1 MMFPIAQMLQN
12 KFLWD
17 MVGGLSFSSVFSA
30 AANMVIP
37 LFYDQRTSWHMGTL
51 CHMIMVALSCRVCFL
66 LHFLEH
72 CSIYALSRTIK
83 AFIYLKRTF
92 MPVRFFL
99 ATSTSFIV
107 ALLVQVDGQM
117 ERRGVQELHI
127 LEGGYIMY
135 ALC

>member
-1 MMFPIAQMLQN
+1 MFPIAQMLQN

-17 MVGGLSFSSVFSA
+17 MVGGLSLSSVFSA

-83 AFIYLKRTF
+83 AFIYLQRTF

-99 ATSTSFIV
+99 GTSTSFIV

-117 ERRGVQELHI
+117 ERRECRNCI
-127 LEGGYIMY
+127 F
-135 ALC
+135 